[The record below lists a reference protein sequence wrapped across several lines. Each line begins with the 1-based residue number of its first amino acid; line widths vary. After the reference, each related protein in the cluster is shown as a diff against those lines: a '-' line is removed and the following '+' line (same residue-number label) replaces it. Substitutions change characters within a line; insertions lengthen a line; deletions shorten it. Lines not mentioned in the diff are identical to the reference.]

1 MSVQAVLLHTFLI
14 NLSMCVLLHRYPVQS
29 FIPRTSQRKRVLKKS
44 RGIFSSKT
52 SSASLE
58 ETSSQLLS
66 LVLDRWNRG
75 TRETNEEES
84 IDRLMQSLS
93 DARASFDP
101 DECLTGTFYAT
112 LYTSGPTPLWER
124 LSLSAFGTRNIQGQ
138 QLTKVGDGEGRVLN
152 YSEAWGR
159 GLHLRAEGTFR
170 ESAGG
175 RCPVDFSV
183 AVTSAA
189 VCVGGR
195 CVGLPVS
202 GEAILRVLY
211 ADRNLRLFES
221 VVDSTWEEQGLVAI
235 QVRVDLVDSKWTNLV
250 A

>member
-101 DECLTGTFYAT
+101 DECLTGPFYAT

-159 GLHLRAEGTFR
+159 GESDPSFIRRSPPRRATPSRRGNF
-170 ESAGG
+170 SGIGG
-175 RCPVDFSV
+175 G
-183 AVTSAA
+183 A
-189 VCVGGR
+189 
-195 CVGLPVS
+195 VS
-202 GEAILRVLY
+202 GGFFGGGDECRSLRRGEVRW
-211 ADRNLRLFES
+211 ASRERGG
-221 VVDSTWEEQGLVAI
+221 DSEGF
-235 QVRVDLVDSKWTNLV
+235 VR
-250 A
+250 